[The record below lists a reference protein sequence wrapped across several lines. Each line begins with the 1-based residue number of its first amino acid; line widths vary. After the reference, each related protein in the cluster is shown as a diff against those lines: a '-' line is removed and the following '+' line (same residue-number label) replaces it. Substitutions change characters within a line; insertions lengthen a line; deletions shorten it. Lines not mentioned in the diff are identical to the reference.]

1 MTDKKVPSVQLHNG
15 VQMPQFG
22 LGVWQA
28 QDGAEVELAV
38 KTALEQG
45 YRLIDT
51 AAIYD
56 NEAGVGRAIKESG
69 VPRQEVFLTTK
80 LWNSD
85 QGYDSALRAFDA
97 SLQRL
102 GMDYADLYLIHW
114 PQPQAN
120 KFIDTW
126 KAFEKLYEEKRV
138 RAIGISNFKPKHIEE
153 LLSSCQIVPMVNQI
167 ELHPKLQQQETRDFC
182 SKHDIKVESYSPIM
196 RGSDLLNDSTLQSL
210 ADKHQKTPAQIVLRW
225 HIQSGLIVIP
235 KSVTPARIDE
245 NINIFDFELDDA
257 DMLIITNMNED
268 RRLGADPDNF

>member
-167 ELHPKLQQQETRDFC
+167 ELHPKQGIFAQNTI
-182 SKHDIKVESYSPIM
+182 SK
-196 RGSDLLNDSTLQSL
+196 
-210 ADKHQKTPAQIVLRW
+210 
-225 HIQSGLIVIP
+225 
-235 KSVTPARIDE
+235 
-245 NINIFDFELDDA
+245 
-257 DMLIITNMNED
+257 
-268 RRLGADPDNF
+268 